1 MVCLDY
7 RIRDEQG
14 LHVRPI
20 SKIVFTLMKCN
31 CRVQVKG
38 RQGAADGKDMMEL
51 LALNAGKGEMICFIF
66 EGADEKASSEAL
78 EKLLSEIGL

>member
-20 SKIVFTLMKCN
+20 SKIVFTLMKYN

-66 EGADEKASSEAL
+66 EGAEEKAASEAL
-78 EKLLSEIGL
+78 EKLLSEIGS

>member
-1 MVCLDY
+1 
-7 RIRDEQG
+7 
-14 LHVRPI
+14 
-20 SKIVFTLMKCN
+20 MKYN

-66 EGADEKASSEAL
+66 EGAEEKAASEAL

>member
-20 SKIVFTLMKCN
+20 SKIVFTLMKYN
-31 CRVQVKG
+31 CRVQVKA

-66 EGADEKASSEAL
+66 EGAEEKAASEAL

>member
-1 MVCLDY
+1 MLCLDY

-20 SKIVFTLMKCN
+20 SKIVFTLMKYN

-66 EGADEKASSEAL
+66 EGAEEKAASEAL

>member
-20 SKIVFTLMKCN
+20 SKIVFTLMKYN

-51 LALNAGKGEMICFIF
+51 LALNAGKGEMSCFIF
-66 EGADEKASSEAL
+66 EGAEEKAASEAL

>member
-1 MVCLDY
+1 MDY

-20 SKIVFTLMKCN
+20 SKIVFTLMKYN

-66 EGADEKASSEAL
+66 EGAEEKAASEAL

>member
-20 SKIVFTLMKCN
+20 SKIVFTLMKYN

-66 EGADEKASSEAL
+66 EGAEEKAASEAL

>member
-20 SKIVFTLMKCN
+20 SKIVFTLMKYN

-51 LALNAGKGEMICFIF
+51 LALNAG
-66 EGADEKASSEAL
+66 
-78 EKLLSEIGL
+78 

>member
-20 SKIVFTLMKCN
+20 SKIVFTLMKYN

-38 RQGAADGKDMMEL
+38 RQGAAVGKDMMEL
-51 LALNAGKGEMICFIF
+51 LALNAGNGEMICFIF
-66 EGADEKASSEAL
+66 EGAEEKAASEAL

>member
-20 SKIVFTLMKCN
+20 SKIVFTLMKYN

-38 RQGAADGKDMMEL
+38 RQGAADGKDMMDL

-66 EGADEKASSEAL
+66 EGAEEKAASEAL

>member
-20 SKIVFTLMKCN
+20 SKIVFTLMKYN

-51 LALNAGKGEMICFIF
+51 LALNAGNGEMICFIF
-66 EGADEKASSEAL
+66 EGAEEKAASEAL